1 VLTGTVVPTPTSA
14 GSPGLTLENH
24 MHIRS
29 VLTALT
35 TTALLSL
42 TASAAP
48 AATTEFV
55 DKSIF
60 DATPEVTASS
70 LQLEGETSGDL
81 GGYLSLKAVAVDGT
95 LPTVFGTCEPVRV
108 QAVLTLPTG
117 ETIAVRTRGEACAH
131 IVDGTLQVVAGFD
144 RHDVAGRPWKKPRV
158 IGEGLLSA
166 AVHPYGGQAQFSAQ
180 IRH

>member
-1 VLTGTVVPTPTSA
+1 
-14 GSPGLTLENH
+14 

-35 TTALLSL
+35 TTVLVSL
-42 TASAAP
+42 AAP
-48 AATTEFV
+48 AATAATTELV
-55 DKSIF
+55 DKAIF

-70 LQLEGETSGDL
+70 LQLEGETSGEL

-95 LPTVFGTCEPVRV
+95 LPTVFGSCEPVRV
-108 QAVLTLPTG
+108 KAVVTLPTG
-117 ETIAVRTRGEACAH
+117 ETIAVRTKGEACAH

-144 RHDVAGRPWKKPRV
+144 RHDVCGHGSHKPRV